1 MATTRVSIV
10 TPASIKFEGDAELV
24 IAPGA
29 AGDLGAL
36 PQHAPLL
43 TTLRIGVVKAN
54 IASAATS
61 DSKTSVDTTS
71 TPPATPG
78 ALGGRVEFAV
88 DGGFMQVLPDRVII
102 LTDTAL
108 SREEVDVEAARTELK
123 RAEEAAAQKKGS
135 DDADERRAVAW
146 AQAKLEVAHRPTT

>member
-36 PQHAPLL
+36 PNHAPLL

-54 IASAATS
+54 IASAATGDAKAS
-61 DSKTSVDTTS
+61 ADTP
-71 TPPATPG
+71 TPSATPL

-123 RAEEAAAQKKGS
+123 RAEEAAAQKKGG

-146 AQAKLEVAHRPTT
+146 AQAKLEVAHRPAA